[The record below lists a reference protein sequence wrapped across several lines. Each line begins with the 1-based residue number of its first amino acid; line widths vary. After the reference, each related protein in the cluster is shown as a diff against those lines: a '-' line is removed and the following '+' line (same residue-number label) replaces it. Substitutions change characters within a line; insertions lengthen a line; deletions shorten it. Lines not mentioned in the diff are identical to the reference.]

1 LGLLRSPLYWIATLL
16 TFALLGLSVYMVHL
30 HHHSPIPAW
39 LWVVTAALVVVILLL
54 RRTLKWRYP
63 I

>member
-1 LGLLRSPLYWIATLL
+1 LL
-16 TFALLGLSVYMVHL
+16 TFALLGLSVHMVHL
-30 HHHSPIPAW
+30 DHHSPIPAW

-54 RRTLKWRYP
+54 RRILKWRYP